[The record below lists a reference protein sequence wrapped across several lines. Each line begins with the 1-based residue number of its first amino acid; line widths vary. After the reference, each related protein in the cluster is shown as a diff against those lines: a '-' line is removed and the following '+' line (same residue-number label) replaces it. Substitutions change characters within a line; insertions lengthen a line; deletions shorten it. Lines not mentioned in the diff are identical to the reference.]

1 MSREIDYNVLIHV
14 PLYGLHIRRDCRTL
28 AQLFFKYGAMNSGK
42 SIEILKVA
50 HNYEE
55 QNKPIL
61 IFTSALDNRDAI
73 GSVSSRIGIRRDAIP
88 VYKETNIFEIVKQS
102 KIKLYCILVDEC
114 QFLYSDHIQQLVQI
128 VDTLNIPVMAFGL
141 KNDFQNKLFEGSSQL
156 LIYADKIEEMKTIC
170 WFCERKATMN
180 LRVENGKPVYRGEQI
195 KIGGN
200 DQYYPV
206 CRKCHANPPLPL

>member
-1 MSREIDYNVLIHV
+1 
-14 PLYGLHIRRDCRTL
+14 
-28 AQLFFKYGAMNSGK
+28 MNSGK

-61 IFTSALDNRDAI
+61 IFTSALDNRDAV
-73 GSVSSRIGIRRDAIP
+73 GSVSSRIGMKRNAIP
-88 VYKETNIFEIVKQS
+88 VHKETNIFEIVRQS
-102 KIKLYCILVDEC
+102 SVKLYCILVDEC
-114 QFLYSDHIQQLVQI
+114 QFLCSEHIQQLVQI
-128 VDTLNIPVMAFGL
+128 VDTLRIPVMAFGL
-141 KNDFQNKLFEGSSQL
+141 KNDFQNKLFEGSREL

-180 LRVENGKPVYRGEQI
+180 LRVENGIPIYHGEQI

-206 CRKCHANPPLPL
+206 CRKCHAQPSL